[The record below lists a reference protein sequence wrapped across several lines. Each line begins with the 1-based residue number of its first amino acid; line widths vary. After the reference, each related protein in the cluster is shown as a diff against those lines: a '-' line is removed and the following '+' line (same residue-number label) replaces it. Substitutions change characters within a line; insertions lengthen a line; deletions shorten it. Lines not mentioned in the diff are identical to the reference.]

1 MADTKLIKDFAEILS
16 EKGFEIANRDTVSQ
30 VPPSEY
36 KYAKQ
41 MFALTTP
48 PPNHLTTIP
57 PNHLT
62 TTPTYALR

>member
-48 PPNHLTTIP
+48 PPNHLTT
-57 PNHLT
+57 
-62 TTPTYALR
+62 